1 MGSSNTRGLQIPDDV
16 VGDAKFSNG
25 PNCGRAHLL
34 IHSLGLANVSHLL
47 LRQVRVCGMIHLAT
61 YGWPPGRYAQAQGY
75 YSTNGQAD
83 LERHVL
89 GTNMA
94 SGANSVLTG
103 GVLRNDA
110 AQ

>member
-75 YSTNGQAD
+75 YRQMDKQTSSDMYLAPTW
-83 LERHVL
+83 HPVPI
-89 GTNMA
+89 A
-94 SGANSVLTG
+94 S
-103 GVLRNDA
+103 
-110 AQ
+110 